1 MSGAKMLMLTAL
13 LVTATSVVYF
23 LFVSPMTQV
32 RASRAEA
39 DARAYANRLGI
50 RTTGIVCEDG
60 GDCVIA
66 RESPASPMSVSCRG
80 GGMCQMRCS
89 P

>member
-1 MSGAKMLMLTAL
+1 MSGAKMLTVL
-13 LVTATSVVYF
+13 LVTAAAMSVVCL
-23 LFVSPMTQV
+23 LFVLPMTQV

-66 RESPASPMSVSCRG
+66 RESPASPMSVTCRG
-80 GGMCQMRCS
+80 SGMCQMRCL

>member
-1 MSGAKMLMLTAL
+1 MLTAL
-13 LVTATSVVYF
+13 LVTAAAMSVVYF
-23 LFVSPMTQV
+23 LFVSPMTQI

-39 DARAYANRLGI
+39 DARAYADRLGI

-66 RESPASPMSVSCRG
+66 REYPASPMFVSCRG
-80 GGMCQMRCS
+80 GGMCYALCS